1 MSRWNISVKGVMSL
15 RKRRGRSQTIK
26 HDLKRRQKKGEMRF
40 LCPTSRLFPTLS
52 LAHRKNESLWL
63 RYMISSKTT
72 ILASLR
78 IEYVGRTL
86 SVTICPFMNAFS
98 EERSHW
104 TKPDVTGT
112 SIPVFWKHLA
122 AEIFQDV
129 NRCPR
134 IQICD

>member
-1 MSRWNISVKGVMSL
+1 MSRWNVSVKGVMSL

-40 LCPTSRLFPTLS
+40 HCPTYRLFPTLS

-63 RYMISSKTT
+63 RYMISSKTN

-86 SVTICPFMNAFS
+86 SVTICLFMNAFS
-98 EERSHW
+98 EERSRC
-104 TKPDVTGT
+104 TRLDVTGGST
-112 SIPVFWKHLA
+112 PAFWQSLA
-122 AEIFQDV
+122 AEIFRQNAD
-129 NRCPR
+129 RCAR
-134 IQICD
+134 IHL

>member
-1 MSRWNISVKGVMSL
+1 MSRWNVSVKGVMSL

-98 EERSHW
+98 EERSRC
-104 TKPDVTGT
+104 TRLDVTGGST
-112 SIPVFWKHLA
+112 PAFWQSLA
-122 AEIFQDV
+122 AEIFRQNAD
-129 NRCPR
+129 RCAR
-134 IQICD
+134 IHL